1 LVFVSSGA
9 EGGDEFEG
17 CGGVTEEVFEM
28 LGTFFLWK
36 TGRVSDNLCQG
47 FLVQWQ
53 ELGQARN
60 CPRDEV

>member
-1 LVFVSSGA
+1 LVSSGA

-36 TGRVSDNLCQG
+36 TGRVSDDLCQG
-47 FLVQWQ
+47 LVVQW
-53 ELGQARN
+53 
-60 CPRDEV
+60 

>member
-1 LVFVSSGA
+1 LVSSGA